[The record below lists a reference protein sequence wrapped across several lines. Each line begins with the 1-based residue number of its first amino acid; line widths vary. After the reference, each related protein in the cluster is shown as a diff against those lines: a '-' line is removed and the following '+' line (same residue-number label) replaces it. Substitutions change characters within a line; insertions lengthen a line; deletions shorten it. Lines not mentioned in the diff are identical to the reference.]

1 MRWILLL
8 FLLLLATGCS
18 LPHLAQ
24 NGAEALFDQGL
35 KEMAGDKNPKS
46 LAELQ
51 KRFPQSPWARRAGV
65 LNRLSAARQRT
76 DKQLQAMEQGLTD
89 CRTKSRK
96 DQEEL
101 LRLRN
106 DLEALKRLVIETEK
120 RAK

>member
-8 FLLLLATGCS
+8 FLLLSTGCS

-24 NGAEALFDQGL
+24 KGAESLFDQGL
-35 KEMAGDKNPKS
+35 KEMAADKKPKS

-51 KRFPQSPWARRAGV
+51 RRFPESTWARRASV
-65 LNRLSAARQRT
+65 LSRLYAARQNT
-76 DKQLQAMEQGLTD
+76 DKQLQVLEQELSD
-89 CRTKSRK
+89 CSTKSRQ

-101 LRLRN
+101 LQLRN
-106 DLEALKRLVIETEK
+106 DLQALKQLVIETEK